1 MQMTQSPKATATIL
15 SAAVLTLF
23 LVGMS
28 PLPKLLAATS
38 TASNLSAG
46 ATLNPVQLSIQTKN
60 ITSVSAYDLVAYN
73 STGAPV
79 ASYTGQYPQ
88 VTFDLPSGTYLFAAT
103 ATGPAPAQLPI
114 CCLCA
119 QPETATASAPAAKTN
134 PGSAAS
140 PDIALPCYSGNP
152 PAEYGYSLSQV
163 SGPTSITLSTE
174 SPSSIPITNVSVS
187 VSFENGTAVSGA
199 QVSANLVGAY
209 VNWGDNSNLSMYAQT
224 GPNGVA
230 QLVVP
235 AVPMA
240 ITASDSVQVN
250 LTQTQTTVQVNV
262 GGQPVNVTL
271 YYSPN
276 YVYLSAS
283 ALLIPP
289 QTSLSMVVLAQPQP
303 QVVPYA
309 VGSEASGAGISN
321 AEPVAPN
328 SVQAG
333 TAGPSSNA
341 SPTTAQMTTIPPI
354 PASDLGAK
362 PPTQPLSDT
371 SGVNLLAIGTIALA
385 AAIAAIVFVAVSK
398 TKR

>member
-1 MQMTQSPKATATIL
+1 
-15 SAAVLTLF
+15 
-23 LVGMS
+23 
-28 PLPKLLAATS
+28 
-38 TASNLSAG
+38 
-46 ATLNPVQLSIQTKN
+46 
-60 ITSVSAYDLVAYN
+60 
-73 STGAPV
+73 
-79 ASYTGQYPQ
+79 
-88 VTFDLPSGTYLFAAT
+88 
-103 ATGPAPAQLPI
+103 
-114 CCLCA
+114 
-119 QPETATASAPAAKTN
+119 
-134 PGSAAS
+134 
-140 PDIALPCYSGNP
+140 
-152 PAEYGYSLSQV
+152 V

-289 QTSLSMVVLAQPQP
+289 QTSLSMVLSAQSQSPL
-303 QVVPYA
+303 VPYE
-309 VGSEASGAGISN
+309 VNSGASASPDSSQAKLASQG
-321 AEPVAPN
+321 VGAP
-328 SVQAG
+328 SASTSA
-333 TAGPSSNA
+333 TAGEVA
-341 SPTTAQMTTIPPI
+341 SIPPI
-354 PASDLGAK
+354 PSSDIGAA
-362 PPTQPLSDT
+362 TAQHSSNV
-371 SGVNLLAIGTIALA
+371 SGVSLTTVGTLAIAGAVA
-385 AAIAAIVFVAVSK
+385 AVVGVAISR
-398 TKR
+398 KR